1 MSRKTPGRSHQIT
14 DRFIRTVCARLSA
27 NKRVR
32 RNLPVWGRLHI
43 DRQLP
48 FLVVYR
54 RPTDRSD
61 PGTERL
67 AASEA
72 SHLITSGQR
81 SLQAGL
87 AKLVQAVVE
96 TLGEPF
102 GAFLLVELWSG
113 RSPDAAAADDDPGG
127 PGPGFR
133 IFAPRGSRPEALI
146 DTFQE
151 ALGRIRIGRRSA
163 TVDVERTS
171 RWGPK
176 GMSPIVRV
184 TSADEAGCCV
194 LGLEVNP
201 FYQSHTGKAV
211 YPLVLRELR
220 RRLTRALRRGFYDFA
235 HSYTTHQP
243 LHYHM
248 LGRRALVKAVWEVD
262 RRLAEV
268 SDSFDYLLQVTPTN
282 AESAWRTFQRSR
294 FERAPLFRYRPL
306 PIDPVVCKRRLYEAP
321 VERIEDPTLLR
332 LFRQKQDELD
342 RRVTMLQD
350 INTPRF
356 VHSSIQLFGDVDDGL
371 GDLAGQLLERIPSR
385 TRDDSRG
392 GHLDAPTFARRA
404 EEEVEYYRQRWPE
417 VQATVQLRP
426 DMGTGLLVS
435 HGSLLINAHARIPA
449 ARVEALIQH
458 EIGTHMVTYYNGR
471 AQPFRQLYSG
481 LAGYEA
487 LQEGLAV
494 VAEYLVGG
502 LSRPRLRLL
511 AARVLAI
518 RHMIDGASFVDVFR
532 ELDRLHDFDRR
543 TAFVTTMRI
552 YRGGGLTKDAVY
564 LRGLC
569 QLLEYLGRGGQLEPL
584 LVGKIAA
591 EHVPI
596 IRELQWR
603 RVLREPPL
611 RPRYLEH
618 PAAVARLGRLREGIT
633 VLDLIK
639 GRRA

>member
-1 MSRKTPGRSHQIT
+1 MSRKIPGRSRQIT
-14 DRFIRTVCARLSA
+14 DRFIRTVCARLAA

-67 AASEA
+67 ASSEA
-72 SHLITSGQR
+72 SYLIASGR
-81 SLQAGL
+81 RGL
-87 AKLVQAVVE
+87 GGGLGKLVQAVVE
-96 TLGEPF
+96 TLSKPF

-113 RSPDAAAADDDPGG
+113 DLPDAPPDSDDGIPT
-127 PGPGFR
+127 PGFR
-133 IFAPRGSRPEALI
+133 LIAPRGSEADGLI
-146 DTFQE
+146 DTFGDVLAQ
-151 ALGRIRIGRRSA
+151 IRISRRSA
-163 TVDVERTS
+163 TVGVERTS
-171 RWGPK
+171 RWGPAR
-176 GMSPIVRV
+176 MSPILRV
-184 TSADEAGCCV
+184 TSANQMGCCV

-201 FYQSHTGKAV
+201 IYQDRTGEKT
-211 YPLVLRELR
+211 YPLVLREFR
-220 RRLTRALRRGFYDFA
+220 RRMTRALRRGFYEFA
-235 HSYTTHQP
+235 RAYTTHRP

-248 LGRRALVKAVWEVD
+248 LGRRAMVKAVWEVD

-268 SDSFDYLLQVTPTN
+268 SDRFDYLLQVTPTN
-282 AESAWRTFQRSR
+282 VESAWHAFQRSR

-306 PIDPVVCKRRLYEAP
+306 PIDPVVLKRRLYEAP
-321 VERIEDPTLLR
+321 VERTEDPTLLQ

-342 RRVTMLQD
+342 RRITMLQD

-356 VHSSIQLFGDVDDGL
+356 VHSSIQLFGDVDDEL
-371 GDLAGQLLERIPSR
+371 SDLAGQLLEQIPSR

-392 GHLDAPTFARRA
+392 GHLDAATFARRA

-417 VQATVQLRP
+417 VHATVQLRP
-426 DMGTGLLVS
+426 DMGAGLLVS
-435 HGSLLINAHARIPA
+435 HGSLLINAYARIPA
-449 ARVEALIQH
+449 ARAEALIQH

-494 VAEYLVGG
+494 VAEYLVDG
-502 LSRPRLRLL
+502 LSRPRLRVL

-518 RHMIDGASFVDVFR
+518 RHMIDGASFVETFR
-532 ELDRLHDFDRR
+532 ELDRVHDFDRR

-569 QLLEYLGRGGQLEPL
+569 QLLEYLGRGGHVEPL

-618 PAAVARLGRLREGIT
+618 SAAAARLGKLREGIT

-639 GRRA
+639 GRHP

>member
-1 MSRKTPGRSHQIT
+1 MSKKPPSRPHQIT
-14 DRFIRTVCARLSA
+14 DRFVHTVCARLAA
-27 NKRVR
+27 NKQVR

-54 RPTDRSD
+54 RPTDRDD

-67 AASEA
+67 ATCEA
-72 SHLITSGQR
+72 SYLIASGQR
-81 SLQAGL
+81 NVQAGL
-87 AKLVQAVVE
+87 SKLVRAIVE
-96 TLGEPF
+96 TLREPF
-102 GAFLLVELWSG
+102 GAFLVVELWSG
-113 RSPDAAAADDDPGG
+113 RAPDAPSADDAIGAPS
-127 PGPGFR
+127 PGFR
-133 IFAPRGSRPEALI
+133 IVAPRGGRSDGLI
-146 DTFQE
+146 DTFEQVL
-151 ALGRIRIGRRSA
+151 ARIKIARRA
-163 TVDVERTS
+163 AVVDVVRTS
-171 RWGPK
+171 RWGPGK
-176 GMSPIVRV
+176 MSPILRV
-184 TSADEAGCCV
+184 TPADEAGCCV
-194 LGLEVNP
+194 LGLEVIP
-201 FYQSHTGKAV
+201 FYQSATSDQM

-220 RRLTRALRRGFYDFA
+220 RRLTRALRRGFYEFA
-235 HSYTTHQP
+235 RSYTTHRP

-282 AESAWRTFQRSR
+282 AESAWRAFQRSR

-306 PIDPVVCKRRLYEAP
+306 AVDPVVLKRRLYEAP
-321 VERIEDPTLLR
+321 VERTEDPTLFQ
-332 LFRQKQDELD
+332 LFREKQDELD
-342 RRVTMLQD
+342 RRITMLQD

-356 VHSSIQLFGDVDDGL
+356 VHSSIQLFGDVDGEL
-371 GDLAGQLLERIPSR
+371 SDLAEHLLERIPSR

-392 GHLDAPTFARRA
+392 GHLDAATFARRA
-404 EEEVEYYRQRWPE
+404 EQEVRYYRQRWPE
-417 VQATVQLRP
+417 VRATVQLRR

-435 HGSLLINAHARIPA
+435 DGSLLVNAHARIPA
-449 ARVEALIQH
+449 ARAEALIQH

-494 VAEYLVGG
+494 VAEYLVDG

-532 ELDRLHDFDRR
+532 ELDRMHDFDRR

-552 YRGGGLTKDAVY
+552 FRGGRLTKDAVY

-569 QLLEYLGRGGQLEPL
+569 QLLEYLGRGGHVEPL

-603 RVLREPPL
+603 QVLREPPL
-611 RPRYLEH
+611 RPRYLDQ
-618 PAAVARLGRLREGIT
+618 PAAADRLGKLREGIT

-639 GRRA
+639 GKRP